1 MSMEPT
7 TFTVIELKEQ
17 LRVMGLPTAETNTE
31 LIARLTETDP
41 ARELLEKL
49 TKCRQ
54 GGTYEVTN
62 TDEDAL
68 GALGAQGEEPSERN
82 EWIRR
87 FELLE
92 KEVLL
97 LRLENEALR
106 QRRALASEIRVT
118 EVPTQRHTPVQS
130 ETRGEYTSAIASN
143 FLNHQMNIQVVV
155 DLLRTYAG
163 ELGECDKWE
172 KQLQLLRET
181 FRINDEQTKIL
192 PGMQLKG
199 KALEWLHSKS
209 DHMSMP
215 VQLLL
220 SELREMFSHR
230 PIVLTLKCLKKERGS
245 EARHFVSTYMIKLSW
260 QIKPTDDREIVSYL
274 LQGIPDPQLR
284 DQARLLKLI
293 II

>member
-17 LRVMGLPTAETNTE
+17 LRVMGLLTAETNTE

-54 GGTYEVTN
+54 GGKYEVTN

-118 EVPTQRHTPVQS
+118 EVPTQR
-130 ETRGEYTSAIASN
+130 
-143 FLNHQMNIQVVV
+143 
-155 DLLRTYAG
+155 RTY
-163 ELGECDKWE
+163 
-172 KQLQLLRET
+172 
-181 FRINDEQTKIL
+181 TKTY
-192 PGMQLKG
+192 PG
-199 KALEWLHSKS
+199 SI
-209 DHMSMP
+209 
-215 VQLLL
+215 
-220 SELREMFSHR
+220 RN
-230 PIVLTLKCLKKERGS
+230 T
-245 EARHFVSTYMIKLSW
+245 
-260 QIKPTDDREIVSYL
+260 REIYERDS
-274 LQGIPDPQLR
+274 IKFCKSPDEYPR
-284 DQARLLKLI
+284 GC
-293 II
+293 